1 MATGLRASGMA
12 RRLQGSNA
20 PGVVSVAWG
29 MVASRQRTCVWRTW
43 VALTVWHSVTTAT
56 GPSTAQRLRSAP
68 CSSLERTRQRPLIKI
83 GVMGSAS
90 TSLSAEGLHRVDA
103 LAARLGKKIAAESCV
118 LITGELDG
126 IPGRVVAAHSQYG
139 GLSVGISPAHS
150 AVEHAALYDT
160 PPCPSTVVIYS
171 GFGFKGRNVIAVR
184 SADIVILV
192 AGGIGTLNEFTIAYD
207 EGKVIGLLHGTGG
220 AADMAQTLLD
230 TLPVRAT
237 GAIIIA
243 NPAPEQL
250 VDRCIA
256 RLCEQ
261 RAEQAAGNAGRDAAL
276 PN

>member
-1 MATGLRASGMA
+1 MHQAA
-12 RRLQGSNA
+12 
-20 PGVVSVAWG
+20 
-29 MVASRQRTCVWRTW
+29 
-43 VALTVWHSVTTAT
+43 
-56 GPSTAQRLRSAP
+56 
-68 CSSLERTRQRPLIKI
+68 IKI

-90 TSLSAEGLHRVDA
+90 ASMAAAGLQHIDEMAV
-103 LAARLGKKIAAESCV
+103 RLGKKIAAAACV

-126 IPGRVVAAHSQYG
+126 IPGRVVAVHRQHG

-220 AADMAQTLLD
+220 VADVVQMLLD
-230 TLPVRAT
+230 TLPVRST
-237 GAIIIA
+237 GAVVIA
-243 NPAPEQL
+243 DSDPESL
-250 VDRCIA
+250 IDRCIA
-256 RLCEQ
+256 CLCARRVE
-261 RAEQAAGNAGRDAAL
+261 
-276 PN
+276 